1 MREKILE
8 LTKNLPD
15 KEFKELIKE
24 LKKEITINKNKS

>member
-1 MREKILE
+1 MKEKILE

-15 KEFKELIKE
+15 KEFKELINE